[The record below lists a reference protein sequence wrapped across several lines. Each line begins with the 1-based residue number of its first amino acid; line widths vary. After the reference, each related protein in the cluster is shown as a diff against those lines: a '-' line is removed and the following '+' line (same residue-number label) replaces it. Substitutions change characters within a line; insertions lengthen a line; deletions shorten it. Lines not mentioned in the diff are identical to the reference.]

1 MPTPD
6 LLSYFFLV
14 FRLILSLAGFLL
26 QLALTKISHLK
37 ILFVSIA
44 IFIFSIVYFFNQ
56 LKVESPG
63 QKIIQMPYPKIINQ
77 DLINQEELLSY
88 EQLKQHVE
96 KSKKVLQIQPTH
108 QALLLNLA
116 IEKQLLEQN
125 SDDNQQL
132 INKAVEIYPNSPL
145 ISRLDP

>member
-1 MPTPD
+1 
-6 LLSYFFLV
+6 
-14 FRLILSLAGFLL
+14 
-26 QLALTKISHLK
+26 
-37 ILFVSIA
+37 
-44 IFIFSIVYFFNQ
+44 
-56 LKVESPG
+56 
-63 QKIIQMPYPKIINQ
+63 MPYPKIINQ